1 MRNLKKIFM
10 AIFRLALLFSPGIL
24 TAVASTKSNGIWVAL
39 LAAFGIETLVV
50 MFVAFVYLMGEA
62 WRKERESNSQEG
74 TEAEK

>member
-10 AIFRLALLFSPGIL
+10 AFFRLALLFSPGIFS
-24 TAVASTKSNGIWVAL
+24 AVVFTKITGVWIAL

-50 MFVAFVYLMGEA
+50 MFVAFVYLIGEA
-62 WRKERESNSQEG
+62 WRKEREATRQEG